1 MGAVFSARDKIDV
14 VVLLR
19 VSGSFEA
26 GEARRADGAGR
37 QAGMLVGVVGVALVV
52 EMFAPQIAVET
63 FPEPVGRGGIG
74 LEQHVEPQPVGVYP
88 GDAGPLGGY
97 GCFPFDDGGQR
108 DQTPYLV
115 APGRARA
122 LAAWPE
128 RAVLRQKLSISRP
141 TTDFAVASLSSSGR
155 MIR

>member
-1 MGAVFSARDKIDV
+1 MGAVFPARDKIDV

-37 QAGMLVGVVGVALVV
+37 QAGVLVGVVGVALVV
-52 EMFAPQIAVET
+52 EMFAPQIAVEP
-63 FPEPVGRGGIG
+63 FPEPVGGGG
-74 LEQHVEPQPVGVYP
+74 LSEGTAVSRSTMEASVTRRRTSSRPEG
-88 GDAGPLGGY
+88 
-97 GCFPFDDGGQR
+97 
-108 DQTPYLV
+108 
-115 APGRARA
+115 PGR
-122 LAAWPE
+122 LPPGQSG
-128 RAVLRQKLSISRP
+128 AVLRQKLSISRP

>member
-26 GEARRADGAGR
+26 GEARRSDGAGR
-37 QAGMLVGVVGVALVV
+37 QAGVLVGVVGVALVV

-97 GCFPFDDGGQR
+97 GCFPFDDGGQ
-108 DQTPYLV
+108 
-115 APGRARA
+115 A
-122 LAAWPE
+122 LRSA
-128 RAVLRQKLSISRP
+128 
-141 TTDFAVASLSSSGR
+141 F
-155 MIR
+155 